1 MYHGMDLGM
10 GLLAGPVGSNG
21 HHQENLYG
29 TRDRKRRAFHEEDLY
44 DIDEAYLDSAAE
56 AAYSS
61 GSASRGGRRGAKQN
75 RRSSP
80 TLFSPTK
87 DGSSSSSSNN
97 SSSSSSSSSGGGGG
111 GGVNT
116 VSPTDPAAAVMR
128 CNCKKS
134 KCLKLYCEC
143 FAGLRYCQ
151 SCNCVDCNN
160 NEAHELKRQDAIRTT
175 KDRNVTA
182 FQTKVLGSGGHAT
195 GCNCKNSMC
204 LKKYCECFQG
214 GAFCANNCKCA
225 SCQNFEGSA
234 LHAQVKSAGDGKRR
248 KGSPNSVML
257 VSQSNTP
264 SEQVGI
270 DYQALASGVTPIHA
284 AALMARRPP
293 VKEEPVLTETRA
305 GLRSSRRHS
314 DVSATTSA
322 SAESSS
328 SFSSAPGS
336 EDVRSSLAVS
346 ATPAHASAAST
357 AAPLPQHKAQQQPHS
372 RKTVS
377 FSQHEQKAAGAP
389 PTYAFFGATHPAVPK
404 AVALQCI
411 DFLQGKDMYNLSVV
425 NSLWAAAVT
434 DESLWEDG
442 AAL

>member
-1 MYHGMDLGM
+1 MDLGM
-10 GLLAGPVGSNG
+10 GLLAGPVGGDG

-29 TRDRKRRAFHEEDLY
+29 TRDRKRRAFHEEDFY
-44 DIDEAYLDSAAE
+44 EIDEAYLDASGE
-56 AAYSS
+56 GAYASS
-61 GSASRGGRRGAKQN
+61 GSTSRGGRRGAKQS

-87 DGSSSSSSNN
+87 DT
-97 SSSSSSSSSGGGGG
+97 SSSSSSSSGGGGG
-111 GGVNT
+111 GVNS
-116 VSPTDPAAAVMR
+116 VSPTDPATAVMR

-151 SCNCVDCNN
+151 ACNCSDCNN
-160 NEAHELKRQDAIRTT
+160 NEAHENKRQDAIRAT

-182 FQTKVLGSGGHAT
+182 FQSKVLGSGGHAT

-204 LKKYCECFQG
+204 LKKYCECFQA

-248 KGSPNSVML
+248 KGSPNSVVL

-264 SEQVGI
+264 SDLVCG
-270 DYQALASGVTPIHA
+270 DYQALASGVTPMGA

-293 VKEEPVLTETRA
+293 AKEPVVTETRA

-314 DVSATTSA
+314 DLSATA
-322 SAESSS
+322 SAESTS
-328 SFSSAPGS
+328 SFSSSTPGS
-336 EDVRSSLAVS
+336 GLMTADVKANLAVS
-346 ATPAHASAAST
+346 ATPAHASASA
-357 AAPLPQHKAQQQPHS
+357 AAPLPQHKMQQQPQSH
-372 RKTVS
+372 KTVS
-377 FSQHEQKAAGAP
+377 FSQHEQRAAGGL
-389 PTYAFFGATHPAVPK
+389 PTYAFFGPTHPSVPK